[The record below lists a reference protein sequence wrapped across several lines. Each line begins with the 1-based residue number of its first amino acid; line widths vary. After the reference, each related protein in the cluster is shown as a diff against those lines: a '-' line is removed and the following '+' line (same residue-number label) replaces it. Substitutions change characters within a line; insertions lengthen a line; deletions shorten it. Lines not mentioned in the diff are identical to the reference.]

1 MSLLTLEE
9 AKLYL
14 RYEHDADDA
23 EIQSLVDAAE
33 TVIKKHVDSSKYDET
48 NDSLK
53 RAAKLLIG
61 YWDENR
67 SAEADGN
74 WYLPSAVLAILT
86 PYRTPVAV

>member
-14 RYEHDADDA
+14 RYEHNADDA

-33 TVIKKHVDSSKYDET
+33 TVIKKHVDASKYNET

-53 RAAKLLIG
+53 RAAKLLIC

-74 WYLPSAVLAILT
+74 WHLPSAVLAILT

>member
-14 RYEHDADDA
+14 RYEHNADDA

-67 SAEADGN
+67 GAEADGN

>member
-14 RYEHDADDA
+14 RYEHNADDA
-23 EIQSLVDAAE
+23 EIQLLVDAAE
-33 TVIKKHVDSSKYDET
+33 TVIKKHVDASKYNET
-48 NDSLK
+48 NASLK

-74 WYLPSAVLAILT
+74 WHLPSAVLAILT

>member
-14 RYEHDADDA
+14 RYEHNADDA

-33 TVIKKHVDSSKYDET
+33 TVIRKHVGASKYNET
-48 NDSLK
+48 NASLK
-53 RAAKLLIG
+53 QAAKLLIG

>member
-14 RYEHDADDA
+14 RYEHNADDA

-33 TVIKKHVDSSKYDET
+33 TVIKKHVDASKYNET
-48 NDSLK
+48 NASLK

-67 SAEADGN
+67 SAEADDN

-86 PYRTPVAV
+86 PYRTPVAI

>member
-14 RYEHDADDA
+14 RYEHNADDE
-23 EIQSLVDAAE
+23 EILSLIDAAE
-33 TVIKKHVDSSKYDET
+33 TAIKKHVDASKYNET
-48 NDSLK
+48 NASLK

>member
-9 AKLYL
+9 AKLHL
-14 RYEHDADDA
+14 RYEHNADDA

-33 TVIKKHVDSSKYDET
+33 TAIRKHVDASKYTET
-48 NDSLK
+48 NASLK
-53 RAAKLLIG
+53 QAAKLLIG

>member
-14 RYEHDADDA
+14 RYEHNADDA

>member
-14 RYEHDADDA
+14 RYEHNADDA

-74 WYLPSAVLAILT
+74 WYLPSAVLVILT

>member
-9 AKLYL
+9 AKLHL
-14 RYEHDADDA
+14 RYEHNADDA

-33 TVIKKHVDSSKYDET
+33 TVIKKHVDASKYNET
-48 NDSLK
+48 NASLK
-53 RAAKLLIG
+53 QAAKLLIG

>member
-14 RYEHDADDA
+14 RYEHNADDA
-23 EIQSLVDAAE
+23 EIQLLVDAAE
-33 TVIKKHVDSSKYDET
+33 TVIKKHVDDSKYNET
-48 NDSLK
+48 NASLK

>member
-1 MSLLTLEE
+1 MSLLTLDE

-14 RYEHDADDA
+14 RYEHNADDA

-33 TVIKKHVDSSKYDET
+33 TVIKEYVDDNRYNEA
-48 NDSLK
+48 NASLK